1 MPKTA
6 LLCPPTYF
14 DVIDRK
20 NPYMMGASPVDKA
33 KARTVGS
40 WEFRWWRWNWRMNA
54 STTWTLAFV
63 R

>member
-20 NPYMMGASPVDKA
+20 NPYMVGASPVDKA
-33 KARTVGS
+33 KARAVGGVAECAGS
-40 WEFRWWRWNWRMNA
+40 GRGE
-54 STTWTLAFV
+54 S
-63 R
+63 